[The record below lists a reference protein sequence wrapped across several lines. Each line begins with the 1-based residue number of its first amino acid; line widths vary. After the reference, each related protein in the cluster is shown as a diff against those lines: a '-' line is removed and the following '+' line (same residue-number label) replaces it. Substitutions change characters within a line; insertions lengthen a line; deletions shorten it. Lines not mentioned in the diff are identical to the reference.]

1 MRTINTTSARSTYW
15 QSYSRQV
22 FACRPTEQLIPY
34 RSKRDDRCSR
44 RCPWRRADCVKTGPA
59 TRETPT
65 PTHCCASTA
74 PNPNSTQM
82 QRPAS
87 QCWSTRMSTVMSV
100 SVCPLAYVRKHMSKL
115 HQCVFKSNQIILF
128 AHKIQICFTHDS
140 TRAGQTRLL
149 SCYSCPRSK
158 I

>member
-44 RCPWRRADCVKTGPA
+44 RCPWRREDCVKTGPA

-100 SVCPLAYVRKHMSKL
+100 SVCLSARICQKTCLNFTS
-115 HQCVFKSNQIILF
+115 VFSNQITSF
-128 AHKIQICFTHDS
+128 
-140 TRAGQTRLL
+140 
-149 SCYSCPRSK
+149 YSLIKYKYVLHMTVQEPDK
-158 I
+158 QGY